1 MASRGRRGTGGQ
13 GRGRRG
19 ASDPAL
25 LAVVILGI
33 VLTGLGWPI
42 PRSAAF
48 FVDADTTDAS
58 AATELLDAPTGL
70 AASASGATVT
80 LTWTASPDTGA
91 DGYQVRRAAAPG
103 GPYTLVATVT
113 PASATTTTDTPGS
126 GTWYYVLATVAGSA
140 PWSSSPG
147 NEASVTV
154 STTTTTGFKGC
165 GANAAVTS
173 GSGDNDGFQ
182 TNAAEA
188 CDDDS
193 IFAVDTNS
201 GTNASALCTGIGK
214 DRHRFWAFGLG
225 VPTGASSIG
234 GIQVRADLR
243 ADAASPGKPTVCV
256 RLSWNGGTSWTAY
269 KSLGS
274 TLTTAETT
282 YDLGGAADLW
292 GRAWTGTELSD
303 AAFRL
308 EIVSVTSNT
317 NRDLSLDGL
326 KVQVTYTP

>member
-1 MASRGRRGTGGQ
+1 VV
-13 GRGRRG
+13 
-19 ASDPAL
+19 AL
-25 LAVVILGI
+25 LGI
-33 VLTGLGWPI
+33 VLAGLGWPI
-42 PRSAAF
+42 PRSTAF
-48 FVDADTTDAS
+48 YVDADATDAS
-58 AATELLDAPTGL
+58 VATELLDPPTGL
-70 AASASGATVT
+70 GASATGATVT

-91 DGYQVRRAAAPG
+91 DGYQVLRAAASG
-103 GPYTLVATVT
+103 GPYTLVSTVT
-113 PASATTTTDTPGS
+113 PASTATTTDTPGN
-126 GTWYYVLATVAGSA
+126 GTWYYVLATVAGGA
-140 PWSSSPG
+140 PWSSPPS

-173 GSGDNDGFQ
+173 GSGDNNGFQ

-201 GTNASALCTGIGK
+201 GNNTSALCTSTGK
-214 DRHRFWAFGLG
+214 DRHRFSVFGLG
-225 VPTGASSIG
+225 VPAGASSIG

-243 ADAASPGKPTVCV
+243 ADAASPGSPTVCV
-256 RLSWNGGTSWTAY
+256 RLSWNGGANWTAY
-269 KSLGS
+269 KPLGS

-282 YDLGGAADLW
+282 YNLGGTADLW
-292 GRAWTGTELSD
+292 GRTWTGTELSD

-308 EIVSVTSNT
+308 EIVSVTTNT